1 MARQDVVRALVPRD
15 RLEEIVGGLAER
27 FELDPDAIDID
38 DVRPGT
44 YRDEQ
49 PDRELRGLV
58 RAGKGRTALGAA
70 IGAIIG
76 IAIALL
82 VPALREWAPVSVV
95 LFAFGGAWAAAA
107 VVAARTVQL
116 HRDEGDRPE
125 KVHEIGPDEAARMQ
139 LVTVRDL
146 RDRPEVSDHLA
157 DRGVVLLDTSHP
169 RVGDDIPGGRP
180 SRPDEAGG
188 QGPPP
193 D

>member
-1 MARQDVVRALVPRD
+1 MARQDVVRALVATD
-15 RLEEIVGGLAER
+15 RIDDVVGGLAER
-27 FELDPDAIDID
+27 FELDPHAIDID
-38 DVRPGT
+38 DVDPGT

-58 RAGKGRTALGAA
+58 RTGRLRTALGAA
-70 IGAIIG
+70 LGG
-76 IAIALL
+76 IVGVAIALL
-82 VPALREWAPVSVV
+82 VPALREWSPASVV

-116 HRDEGDRPE
+116 YRDEGDRPE

-139 LVTVRDL
+139 LVTVRNL
-146 RDRPEVSDHLA
+146 RNRPEVSDHLA
-157 DRGVVLLDTSHP
+157 DQGVVLLDTTHP

-180 SRPDEAGG
+180 ARPDTGSPGA
-188 QGPPP
+188 PP